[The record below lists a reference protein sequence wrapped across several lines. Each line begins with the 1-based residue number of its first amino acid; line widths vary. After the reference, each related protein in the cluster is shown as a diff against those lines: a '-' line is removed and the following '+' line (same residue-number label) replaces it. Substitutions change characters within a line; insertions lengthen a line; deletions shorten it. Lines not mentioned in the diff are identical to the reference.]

1 MKELNRDTYLIA
13 LSHIQDVSTK
23 TVNGILKEFG
33 SEAGAY
39 ANFFEL
45 TADEMLSKHNIP
57 IEEAVKIA
65 EFKSQLPNFAFLNDN
80 LVNQGFTM
88 VAASDSNYPANLIN
102 NLGYDRTPSI
112 LYLKG
117 DIEIFKE
124 QCIAIVGSRDANED
138 DLNYTALLS
147 KKATQEFKVVVSGF
161 AKGVDKKALDSA
173 LELNGKSILVLPQGI
188 LTFKSGINE
197 YYKKI
202 LSGDVLIL
210 STFYP
215 TAPWLVKL
223 AMARNAYIYGLAGE
237 IYIPKTNDSGGTWA
251 GATSGIKKG
260 RKVYV
265 RYLDGKL
272 PANLKLIELGA
283 IPLDEEGDEI
293 KGFVRGGKVNPK
305 KKKNIK
311 PPYEEGNL
319 FEN

>member
-13 LSHIQDVSTK
+13 LSHIQDVRTK

-33 SEAGAY
+33 SDAEAY
-39 ANFFEL
+39 VKFFEL
-45 TADEMLSKHNIP
+45 TAAEMSLRHNIP
-57 IEEAVKIA
+57 VDEAIKIA
-65 EFKSQLPNFAFLNDN
+65 EIKTQLPNFAFLNDN

-88 VAASDSNYPANLIN
+88 LAASDSNYPANLIN
-102 NLGYDRTPSI
+102 NLGYDRTPPI

-117 DIEIFKE
+117 DIAIFKE
-124 QCIAIVGSRDANED
+124 KCIAIVGSRDANED

-147 KKATQEFKVVVSGF
+147 KKATKEFKVVVSGF

-210 STFYP
+210 STFFP
-215 TAPWLVKL
+215 NAPWLVKL
-223 AMARNAYIYGLAGE
+223 AMARNTYIYGLAGE

-251 GATSGIKKG
+251 GATSGIKLG
-260 RKVYV
+260 RKVFV

-283 IPLDEEGDEI
+283 IPLDEKGEEI
-293 KGFVRGGKVNPK
+293 KDFVRTKNVASK
-305 KKKNIK
+305 KKKL
-311 PPYEEGNL
+311 PLYEEGKL